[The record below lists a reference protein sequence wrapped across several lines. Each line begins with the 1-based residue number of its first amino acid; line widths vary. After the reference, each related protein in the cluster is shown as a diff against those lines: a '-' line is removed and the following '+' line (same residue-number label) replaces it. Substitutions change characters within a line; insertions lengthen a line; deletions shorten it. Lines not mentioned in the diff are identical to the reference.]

1 MGRSQGGGQRKEPQQ
16 RVGTGGHSEQ
26 PRWDLALTPDW
37 RPPSSET
44 VRHQRGEGGDEPLVR
59 WIVWV
64 GSGQEAHAWLLG
76 CERKIRDS
84 EGPDT
89 PSSRPLQP
97 IACQI
102 SSRMSAGL
110 QRRTQEPTRRSP
122 LPCPCSLSPN
132 GSLALKQGGVLFIP
146 FPHPQELPRW
156 LSGEESA

>member
-1 MGRSQGGGQRKEPQQ
+1 MQRKELQQ

-44 VRHQRGEGGDEPLVR
+44 VRHQRGEGGDEPLVG

-64 GSGQEAHAWLLG
+64 DSGQEAHAWLLG
-76 CERKIRDS
+76 CERNIRDG

-97 IACQI
+97 VDCQI
-102 SSRMSAGL
+102 SSCMSAGL
-110 QRRTQEPTRRSP
+110 QRSTQEPTRSSPPALPLFSLSKWQPRPQTGQSPFHSFPSP
-122 LPCPCSLSPN
+122 LGAS
-132 GSLALKQGGVLFIP
+132 Q
-146 FPHPQELPRW
+146 W